1 MHTKTEEEYPSNQSL
16 HSFVKYLLLSAERAY
31 AHAMSLKAS
40 GTEDNAGFPGSTRR
54 QIVSRLNKAAKHAQ
68 ELAGL
73 VADQA
78 TTQATD
84 IDLLEAKAYSYALSG
99 AEEFEHHSSSQ
110 RSGDLETQQAKWQ
123 SCLDNFSTARVI
135 YAALLKSTKEDMYK
149 DLLSGTIDPSIRI
162 AAYQAHIPRTVPVVT
177 VTRRY
182 FPEDEEDLIEAIEAV
197 DPAAFDDTKSK
208 AGEGTANIPKDVTWR
223 SRKATIVDAAIGQAL
238 AAVGT
243 AESKL
248 ASFLSSASPEISA
261 RDKAAAYDEVLIA
274 AQDAADAARH
284 AIEEH
289 EKEKIPEA
297 DSRMQDLRVTNL
309 AVNYD
314 LIGWRV
320 GRNRVLIDDDDGLRL
335 GGAPVK
341 KPKRERKDGKEWVDK
356 PEGNG
361 RKLARLR
368 ERVVLYDA
376 ILQSIDSV
384 KDVPGAVRD
393 ATFVEELDGKRAY
406 FQALKYAQNHLF
418 LKVIY

>member
-1 MHTKTEEEYPSNQSL
+1 MSS
-16 HSFVKYLLLSAERAY
+16 SVKYLLLSSERAY

-40 GTEDNAGFPGSTRR
+40 GSEDNAGFPGSTRR
-54 QIVSRLNKAAKHAQ
+54 QIVSRLNKAAKYAR
-68 ELAGL
+68 ELVDLL
-73 VADQA
+73 VDQSTTKA
-78 TTQATD
+78 TA
-84 IDLLEAKAYSYALSG
+84 IDLLEAKAYSHALSG

-110 RSGDLETQQAKWQ
+110 RSADVEAQQAKWH
-123 SCLDNFSTARVI
+123 SCLDNFSSARVI
-135 YAALLKSTKEDMYK
+135 YAALLKSTKEDMFK
-149 DLLSGTIDPSIRI
+149 DLLMSTIDPSIRI
-162 AAYQAHIPRTVPVVT
+162 AAYQAHIPRTVPAVT
-177 VTRRY
+177 ITRKY
-182 FPEDEEDLIEAIEAV
+182 FPEDEEDLKEAIEAV

-208 AGEGTANIPKDVTWR
+208 AGEAAANIPKDITWR
-223 SRKATIVDAAIGQAL
+223 SRKANIVDASIGQAL
-238 AAVGT
+238 AAVST
-243 AESKL
+243 AEAKL
-248 ASFLSSASPEISA
+248 TSVLSAANPETPA
-261 RDKAAAYDEVLIA
+261 RERAAAYDDVLIA

-320 GRNRVLIDDDDGLRL
+320 GRNRVLIHDNDGARL
-335 GGAPVK
+335 GGASVK

-376 ILQSIDSV
+376 ILQSIDAV
-384 KDVPGAVRD
+384 KDVPGAMRD
-393 ATFVEELDGKRAY
+393 EAFVEELNAKRAY
-406 FQALKYAQNHLF
+406 FQALKQVFRLSLPEPY
-418 LKVIY
+418 

>member
-1 MHTKTEEEYPSNQSL
+1 MSQYGVEYSDNECY
-16 HSFVKYLLLSAERAY
+16 SFVKYLLLSAERAY

-68 ELAGL
+68 ELVDLL
-73 VADQA
+73 VDQLI
-78 TTQATD
+78 TKATD
-84 IDLLEAKAYSYALSG
+84 VDLLEARAYSFALSG

-110 RSGDLETQQAKWQ
+110 RSADVEAQQLKWQ
-123 SCLDNFSTARVI
+123 SCLDNFSSARVI
-135 YAALLKSTKEDMYK
+135 YAALLKSRKEEMYK
-149 DLLSGTIDPSIRI
+149 DLLVGTIDPSIRI

-177 VTRRY
+177 VTRKY
-182 FPEDEEDLIEAIEAV
+182 FPEDEEDLIEAIEAI

-208 AGEGTANIPKDVTWR
+208 AGERAANIPKDITWR
-223 SRKATIVDAAIGQAL
+223 SRKANIVDAAVGQAL
-238 AAVGT
+238 AAVST

-248 ASFLSSASPEISA
+248 AFVLSAATPETPA
-261 RDKAAAYDEVLIA
+261 RDKAAAYDGVLIA

-320 GRNRVLIDDDDGLRL
+320 GRNRVLIDDGDGARL

-341 KPKRERKDGKEWVDK
+341 KPKRERKNGKEWLDK

-368 ERVVLYDA
+368 ERVVLYNA
-376 ILQSIDSV
+376 ILQSIDAL

-393 ATFVEELDGKRAY
+393 AAFVEELDGKRAY
-406 FQALKYAQNHLF
+406 FQALK
-418 LKVIY
+418 

>member
-1 MHTKTEEEYPSNQSL
+1 
-16 HSFVKYLLLSAERAY
+16 
-31 AHAMSLKAS
+31 MSLKAS
-40 GTEDNAGFPGSTRR
+40 GTEDNAGFLGSTRR

-68 ELAGL
+68 DL
-73 VADQA
+73 VDLLVDQS
-78 TTQATD
+78 TTKATD

-110 RSGDLETQQAKWQ
+110 RSGDVEAQQSKWQ
-123 SCLDNFSTARVI
+123 SCLDNFSSARVI
-135 YAALLKSTKEDMYK
+135 YAALLKSTKEEMYK
-149 DLLSGTIDPSIRI
+149 DLLVGTIDPSIRI

-177 VTRRY
+177 VTRKY

-208 AGEGTANIPKDVTWR
+208 AGEGAANIPKDITWR
-223 SRKATIVDAAIGQAL
+223 SRKANIVDAAIGQAL
-238 AAVGT
+238 AAVST
-243 AESKL
+243 AEVKL
-248 ASFLSSASPEISA
+248 TSVLSAAKPETPA
-261 RDKAAAYDEVLIA
+261 RDKAAAYDDVLIA

-289 EKEKIPEA
+289 EKEKISEA
-297 DSRMQDLRVTNL
+297 DARMQDLRVTNL

-320 GRNRVLIDDDDGLRL
+320 GRNRVLIDDDDGAHL
-335 GGAPVK
+335 GGASVK
-341 KPKRERKDGKEWVDK
+341 KPRRERKDGKEWVDK

-376 ILQSIDSV
+376 ILQSIDAV

-393 ATFVEELDGKRAY
+393 TVFVEELNGKRAY
-406 FQALKYAQNHLF
+406 FQALK
-418 LKVIY
+418 

>member
-1 MHTKTEEEYPSNQSL
+1 
-16 HSFVKYLLLSAERAY
+16 
-31 AHAMSLKAS
+31 MSLKAS

-54 QIVSRLNKAAKHAQ
+54 QIVSRLNKAAKHARQ
-68 ELAGL
+68 LADL
-73 VADQA
+73 IADQSA
-78 TTQATD
+78 TKATN
-84 IDLLEAKAYSYALSG
+84 IDLLEARAYAYALSG
-99 AEEFEHHSSSQ
+99 VEEFEHHSSSQ
-110 RSGDLETQQAKWQ
+110 RSSDVEAQRTKWQ
-123 SCLDNFSTARVI
+123 QCLDSFSTARVI
-135 YAALLKSTKEDMYK
+135 YAALLKSTKDEMYK
-149 DLLSGTIDPSIRI
+149 ELLAGTIDPSIRI
-162 AAYQAHIPRTVPVVT
+162 AAYQSHIPRTVPVVT
-177 VTRRY
+177 VTRKY
-182 FPEDEEDLIEAIEAV
+182 FPEDEEDLIETVEAI
-197 DPAAFDDTKSK
+197 DPAAFDDNKSK
-208 AGEGTANIPKDVTWR
+208 AGEGVANIPNDITWR
-223 SRKATIVDAAIGQAL
+223 SRKANIVDAAIGQAL
-238 AAVGT
+238 AAVST
-243 AESKL
+243 AELKL
-248 ASFLSSASPEISA
+248 ASVLSSATPETSA

-297 DSRMQDLRVTNL
+297 DMRMQDLRVTNL

-320 GRNRVLIDDDDGLRL
+320 GRNRVLIDDDDGARL
-335 GGAPVK
+335 GGAPIK

-393 ATFVEELDGKRAY
+393 AAFVEELDGKKAY
-406 FQALKYAQNHLF
+406 FQALK
-418 LKVIY
+418 

>member
-1 MHTKTEEEYPSNQSL
+1 
-16 HSFVKYLLLSAERAY
+16 
-31 AHAMSLKAS
+31 MSLKAS

-54 QIVSRLNKAAKHAQ
+54 QIVSRLNKAAKHARQ
-68 ELAGL
+68 LVDL
-73 VADQA
+73 VADQS
-78 TTQATD
+78 TTKATD
-84 IDLLEAKAYSYALSG
+84 TDLLEAKAYACALSG
-99 AEEFEHHSSSQ
+99 AEEFEHHASSQ
-110 RSGDLETQQAKWQ
+110 RSSDVEAQRKKWQ
-123 SCLDNFSTARVI
+123 ECLDSYSTARVI
-135 YAALLKSTKEDMYK
+135 YAALLKSTKEELYK
-149 DLLSGTIDPSIRI
+149 ELLAGTIDPSIRI
-162 AAYQAHIPRTVPVVT
+162 AAYQSHVPRTVPVVT

-182 FPEDEEDLIEAIEAV
+182 FPEDEEDLIEAIEAI
-197 DPAAFDDTKSK
+197 DPAAFDDKKSK
-208 AGEGTANIPKDVTWR
+208 AGEGAANIPNKITWR
-223 SRKATIVDAAIGQAL
+223 SRKANIVDAAIGQAL
-238 AAVGT
+238 AAVST
-243 AESKL
+243 AELKL
-248 ASFLSSASPEISA
+248 TSVLSSATAETPA

-320 GRNRVLIDDDDGLRL
+320 GRNRVLIDDDDGARL
-335 GGAPVK
+335 GGAPIK

-393 ATFVEELDGKRAY
+393 AAFVEELDGKRAY
-406 FQALKYAQNHLF
+406 FQALK
-418 LKVIY
+418 